1 MKITMYTSGFCPYCT
16 NAERLLKNK
25 GVQVIDK
32 IFIDESDDAL
42 SKMIEI
48 TGRKTVPQIF
58 INDQYIGGFY
68 DLRKFDQSGQLDH
81 VIAKSST

>member
-1 MKITMYTSGFCPYCT
+1 
-16 NAERLLKNK
+16 
-25 GVQVIDK
+25 
-32 IFIDESDDAL
+32 
-42 SKMIEI
+42 MIEI

-58 INDQYIGGFY
+58 INDQYIGGFD